1 MPYEIGTASG
11 HYDLLAKIKAFV
23 TSTAQ
28 MGAGNE
34 WGVERDSTGGSDH
47 ELILRGPGLSGT
59 EEIYVGMKTYQSVV
73 DDWYNFKLMGAT
85 GYSAGDTFELQPGKS
100 NMVGVPLWNQTIPYW
115 LVANGQRI
123 IVAAKVETVYELF
136 YLGKIVPYATPNQ
149 YPYPLAIVGMLTSD
163 ASTRYSNTAYNMG
176 FKLGDTG
183 ALVIRDN
190 SGLWRQSRSWPWKN
204 SWIGGS
210 TESLRDTGGI
220 YPITPIILYETTP
233 NVFGEMDGIFFVS
246 GYNNAVENTMTIGGD
261 TYVMMRNASF
271 TGFQDYVAI
280 KLA

>member
-11 HYDLLAKIKAFV
+11 HNDLLAKILAFV

-28 MGAGNE
+28 MGAGSE
-34 WGVERDSTGGSDH
+34 WVVERDSTSSN
-47 ELILRGPGLSGT
+47 ERQLIFKAPGLSGT
-59 EEIYVGMKTYQSVV
+59 EEIFMGLKSYESVSS
-73 DDWYNFKLMGAT
+73 DWYNLRLMGAT
-85 GYSAGDTFELQPGKS
+85 GYSAGDTFELQPGTS
-100 NMVGVPLWNQTIPYW
+100 GMVGVPLWNQSIPYW
-115 LVANGQRI
+115 LIANGQRL

-136 YLGKIVPYATPNQ
+136 YLGKIFPYASPNQ
-149 YPYPLAIVGMLTSD
+149 YPYPLAVVGMLTS
-163 ASTRYSNTAYNMG
+163 AATTRYSDTSYNMG

-183 ALVIRDN
+183 ALRIRDN
-190 SGLWRQSRSWPWKN
+190 AGNWRQARSWPWKN

-210 TESLRDTGGI
+210 TESLRDTGGV
-220 YPITPIILYETTP
+220 YPIIPIILYETAP
-233 NVFGEMDGIFFVS
+233 NVFGEMDGIYFVS
-246 GYNNAVENTMTIGGD
+246 GFNNAVENTMTIGGD